1 MGDKTL
7 HLGCGNVLS
16 FSSSSLKKEG
26 RTFPFQCLSR
36 VTVSITLNERND
48 SVFHFSYK

>member
-26 RTFPFQCLSR
+26 RTFQCLSR